1 MTRQI
6 VVAHDRFLEQT
17 LTDPQFVQRI
27 AAHVQ
32 HARLSAIL
40 PSTPGA
46 TVLELGCGPGKYV
59 AILDRLGFDVTGVD
73 PVTFPS
79 WEILRRQTR
88 ARLLDGVRAEQ
99 LPFADGTFDHVVC
112 LGTLLYVDDPGLA
125 LTEMARVIR
134 PGGRLVVRTVNR
146 TNLYSRRTGQVID
159 PASKNLYSLDELAAA
174 VERHGFTVDERFSYG
189 FLPPVFKNFW
199 WYLVS
204 VWLPLSVQDRLS
216 DLLAPSR
223 RWNNTVVATAGAG
236 G

>member
-1 MTRQI
+1 MPPTRRTEIVIPSFMTRQI

-112 LGTLLYVDDPGLA
+112 LGTLLYVD
-125 LTEMARVIR
+125 
-134 PGGRLVVRTVNR
+134 GRFLC
-146 TNLYSRRTGQVID
+146 LGELGHLLWLDLSPTGY
-159 PASKNLYSLDELAAA
+159 KELARTWLFAA
-174 VERHGFTVDERFSYG
+174 RETWSTPVVSHGLLYISQHGRDSLHGTS
-189 FLPPVFKNFW
+189 P
-199 WYLVS
+199 
-204 VWLPLSVQDRLS
+204 RLLCY
-216 DLLAPSR
+216 DLR
-223 RWNNTVVATAGAG
+223 AGK
-236 G
+236 